1 VCSALEL
8 LASDFKSS
16 GSGRFE
22 YDPASV
28 EAEMVRYGAYG
39 GHHIG
44 TARMGTDPR
53 SSVVDSDCRVHSVD
67 NLFIGGSATFP
78 TSSQAN
84 PTLTIVALALRLA
97 RHLRN
102 TAGSV

>member
-1 VCSALEL
+1 VSRSLGL
-8 LASDFKSS
+8 LAEDLRQS
-16 GSGRFE
+16 GSGRFDF
-22 YDPASV
+22 DPSEV
-28 EAEMVRYGAYG
+28 ELEMTRYGAYG

-53 SSVVDSDCRVHSVD
+53 TSVVDPNGRVHGID
-67 NLFIGGSATFP
+67 NLFVTGAATFP

-97 RHLRN
+97 SHLRQRLER
-102 TAGSV
+102 